1 MKEEA
6 MVITKEPALDTVETC
21 ITKGIHRD
29 TIRSVKKAMPDPI
42 HLYDLADLFKLF
54 GDSTRLGILWALRS
68 LCPAQD
74 ETTGRVPS
82 TQKPQADPGRQI
94 AQGRKSHLLFIG

>member
-1 MKEEA
+1 MHIPARKDLTKPYLYYHMYICLILYMKEEA

-54 GDSTRLGILWALRS
+54 GGFGMVRL
-68 LCPAQD
+68 D
-74 ETTGRVPS
+74 
-82 TQKPQADPGRQI
+82 
-94 AQGRKSHLLFIG
+94 F